1 MTMHDYV
8 ESLRSKHAH
17 LEQQID
23 DELHRPLP
31 DQSILTRLKREKLRI
46 KDEIARLGSTR
57 ATTVVAS
64 GEIHYAERHPKRS
77 RRSARREVIAP
88 LLAWERR
95 CDSGAG
101 QRPSEQTA
109 RREIAHQRAG
119 AEGPGRDPVA

>member
-57 ATTVVAS
+57 APAAVVAS
-64 GEIHYAERHPKRS
+64 GEMH
-77 RRSARREVIAP
+77 
-88 LLAWERR
+88 
-95 CDSGAG
+95 
-101 QRPSEQTA
+101 
-109 RREIAHQRAG
+109 
-119 AEGPGRDPVA
+119 